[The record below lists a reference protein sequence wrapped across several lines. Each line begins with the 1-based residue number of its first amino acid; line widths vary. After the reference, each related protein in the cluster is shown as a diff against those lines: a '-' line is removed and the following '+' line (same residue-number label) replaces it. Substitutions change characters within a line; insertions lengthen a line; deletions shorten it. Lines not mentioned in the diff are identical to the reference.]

1 MKLLKFSSSYLAAGA
16 PTSNIA
22 CHPNK
27 PLVIAGFEN
36 ASAVLINAQ
45 NGKVIANFD
54 CNGNQKGEDDDVK
67 EEGVEGLCF
76 CTRLDY
82 LIL

>member
-16 PTSNIA
+16 PTSNIV
-22 CHPNK
+22 CHLSK

-36 ASAVLINAQ
+36 ANAVLINAQ

-54 CNGNQKGEDDDVK
+54 CSSNQKGDGDEEK
-67 EEGVEGLCF
+67 EEGVEGLSF
-76 CTRLDY
+76 CMR
-82 LIL
+82 